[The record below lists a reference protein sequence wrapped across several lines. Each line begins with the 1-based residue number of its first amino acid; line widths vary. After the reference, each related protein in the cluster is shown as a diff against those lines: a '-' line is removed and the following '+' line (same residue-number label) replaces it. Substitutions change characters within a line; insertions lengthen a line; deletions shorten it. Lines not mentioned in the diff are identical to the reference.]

1 MRELEDF
8 RTYAEA
14 VNAERYRVTCIKMDE
29 DGGKKTFILD
39 KKGGLTRG
47 FSPDELEAHLPEM
60 IRFQRRGENIY
71 YTPLSDE
78 RHHILI
84 DDMT

>member
-8 RTYAEA
+8 RRYADA

-39 KKGGLTRG
+39 KKGGMTRG
-47 FSPDELEAHLPEM
+47 FSPDELETYLPEM
-60 IRFQRRGENIY
+60 IRASAAWRKYLLHAAVG
-71 YTPLSDE
+71 
-78 RHHILI
+78 
-84 DDMT
+84 